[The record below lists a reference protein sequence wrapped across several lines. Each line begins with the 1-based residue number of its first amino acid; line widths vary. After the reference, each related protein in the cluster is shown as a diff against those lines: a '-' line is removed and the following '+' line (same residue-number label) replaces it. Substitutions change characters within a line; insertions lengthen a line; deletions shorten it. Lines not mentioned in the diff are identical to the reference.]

1 MRKGILTAVLAV
13 VLIGALLLVLRLING
28 AIIVAESAFST
39 VLGIGVVIAMVL
51 IVLWMFS
58 YAKKR

>member
-58 YAKKR
+58 YAKKK